1 MRVLV
6 TGGSGFIGS
15 HLVEYLLAEQHQV
28 FNVDKLTYA
37 ANAQF
42 QLSTNANGQYQHF
55 QADICDAV
63 ALRHIVE
70 QAQPDIIF
78 HLAAE
83 THVDRSIDSPASF
96 IHSNMT
102 GTFQLL
108 EATRRYWGQ
117 LAETKKA
124 DFRLLHIST
133 DEVFGDMA
141 GSEHPAH
148 EQSIYRPSSPYSASK
163 AASDHLVM
171 AWHRTYGLPVM
182 VTHCSNNYGPRQHT
196 EKLIPLVISNALQG
210 KPLPIYGNG
219 EQIRD
224 WLYVDDHVSALL
236 SLMKN
241 GNIGESYNIG
251 GLNQTRNI
259 DVVLQIVRLL
269 DEFVPPFALK
279 ISSYADLIRFVE
291 DRPGHD
297 VRYAIDAA
305 KIVRETG
312 WSPQFDLEQG
322 LRKTVQWYL
331 HQWPI
336 SAATK
341 VV

>member
-15 HLVEYLLAEQHQV
+15 HLVEHLLAEQHQV

-37 ANAQF
+37 ANAQCH
-42 QLSTNANGQYQHF
+42 LSKFADAQYHHF

-63 ALRHIVE
+63 ALRHIFE
-70 QAQPDIIF
+70 QVQPDIIF

-96 IHSNMT
+96 IHSNIT

-108 EATRRYWGQ
+108 EATRRYWVQ

-141 GSEHPAH
+141 GAEHPAH
-148 EQSIYRPSSPYSASK
+148 EQSLYRPSSPYSASK

-171 AWHRTYGLPVM
+171 AWHRTYGLPVI

-196 EKLIPLVISNALQG
+196 EKLIPRVISNAMQG

-224 WLYVDDHVSALL
+224 WLFVDDHVSALL
-236 SLMKN
+236 SLMNN
-241 GNIGESYNIG
+241 GKIGESYNIG
-251 GLNQTRNI
+251 GFNQTKNI
-259 DVVLQIVRLL
+259 DLVQQIVRLL
-269 DEFVPPFALK
+269 DEFVPPFALN
-279 ISSYADLIRFVE
+279 ISSYAALIRFVE

-297 VRYAIDAA
+297 VRYAIDPS
-305 KIVRETG
+305 KIVQETG
-312 WSPQFDLEQG
+312 WSPQYELGQG

-331 HQWPI
+331 SHSSI
-336 SAATK
+336 SAA
-341 VV
+341 

>member
-1 MRVLV
+1 M

-15 HLVEYLLAEQHQV
+15 HLVEHLLAEQHQV

-42 QLSTNANGQYQHF
+42 HQATLADQQYQHF
-55 QADICDAV
+55 QADISDAV
-63 ALRHIVE
+63 ALRHIFE
-70 QAQPDIIF
+70 QVQPDIIF

-96 IHSNMT
+96 IHSNIT

-141 GSEHPAH
+141 GAEHPAH
-148 EQSIYRPSSPYSASK
+148 EQSLYRPSSPYSASK

-171 AWHRTYGLPVM
+171 AWHRTYGLPVI

-210 KPLPIYGNG
+210 KTLPIYGNG

-224 WLYVDDHVSALL
+224 WLFVDDHVSALL
-236 SLMKN
+236 SLMNN
-241 GNIGESYNIG
+241 GKIGESYNIG
-251 GLNQTRNI
+251 GFNQTKNI
-259 DVVLQIVRLL
+259 DLVQQIVRLL
-269 DEFVPPFALK
+269 DEFVPPLALN
-279 ISSYADLIRFVE
+279 ISSYAELIRFVE

-297 VRYAIDAA
+297 VRYTIDPS
-305 KIVRETG
+305 KIVHETG
-312 WSPQFDLEQG
+312 WSPQHNLGQG

-331 HQWPI
+331 SHLSI
-336 SAATK
+336 AAASAVT
-341 VV
+341 